1 MNSNKSIEI
10 IYTTIKSKYGKIRAK
25 SAVKAMLG
33 NVIDDLE
40 TEGFE
45 VSEKNISERLQKYAE
60 DFLEATKS
68 DVA

>member
-1 MNSNKSIEI
+1 MNSNKSIDI
-10 IYTTIKSKYGKIRAK
+10 IYNTIKSKYGKIRAK
-25 SAVKAMLG
+25 SAIKAMLG

-45 VSEKNISERLQKYAE
+45 VSEKNISERLQKYAQ

>member
-10 IYTTIKSKYGKIRAK
+10 IYETIRIKFGKIRAK

-40 TEGFE
+40 TEGLE
-45 VSEKNISERLQKYAE
+45 VSESNISERLEKYAH

>member
-10 IYTTIKSKYGKIRAK
+10 IYETIRIKFGKIRAK

-40 TEGFE
+40 TEGLE
-45 VSEKNISERLQKYAE
+45 VSESNISERLQKYAH

>member
-1 MNSNKSIEI
+1 MNSNKSIDI
-10 IYTTIKSKYGKIRAK
+10 IYNTIKSKYGKVRAK
-25 SAVKAMLG
+25 SAIKAMLG

-45 VSEKNISERLQKYAE
+45 VSEKNISERLQKYAQ

>member
-1 MNSNKSIEI
+1 
-10 IYTTIKSKYGKIRAK
+10 
-25 SAVKAMLG
+25 MLG

>member
-1 MNSNKSIEI
+1 MNTNKSIEI
-10 IYTTIKSKYGKIRAK
+10 IYETIRTKFGKIKAK
-25 SAVKAMLG
+25 SAVKAMVG

-40 TEGFE
+40 TEGLE
-45 VSEKNISERLQKYAE
+45 VSEANISERLQKYAD

>member
-1 MNSNKSIEI
+1 MNSNKSIDI
-10 IYTTIKSKYGKIRAK
+10 IYNTIKSKYGNIRAK
-25 SAVKAMLG
+25 SAIKAMLG